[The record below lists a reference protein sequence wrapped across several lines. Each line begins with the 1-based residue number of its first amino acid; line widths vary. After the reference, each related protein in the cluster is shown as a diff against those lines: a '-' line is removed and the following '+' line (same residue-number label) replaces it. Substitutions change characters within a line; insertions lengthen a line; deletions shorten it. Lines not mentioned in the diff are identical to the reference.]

1 MRGEKEEVIILI
13 MEVMNKLIFGIMHV
27 QGRIDRLQKKNLK
40 INLNRVYSFI
50 CP

>member
-1 MRGEKEEVIILI
+1 
-13 MEVMNKLIFGIMHV
+13 MHV